1 MSLSL
6 HDLTNLLGHHA
17 RSTEERLMDL
27 IRREIHLMA
36 GQTTDKLN
44 ELIAGLALLSAQ
56 TASNATLGESAVAKI
71 GALEDAIKALP
82 AAADDPAVLAAL
94 DSAKATVASLTSGL
108 KATDD
113 ALSAA
118 SDAAVIPVDDGSGAA
133 PVDPAPTNPPPADP
147 APTA

>member
-6 HDLTNLLGHHA
+6 QVIINLLGQHA
-17 RSTEERLMDL
+17 IALEERVVNLFQ
-27 IRREIHLMA
+27 REIHAMT

-82 AAADDPAVLAAL
+82 TAADDPAVLAAL

-118 SDAAVIPVDDGSGAA
+118 SDAAVIPVDD
-133 PVDPAPTNPPPADP
+133 
-147 APTA
+147 

>member
-6 HDLTNLLGHHA
+6 QVIINLLGQHA
-17 RSTEERLMDL
+17 IALEERVVNLFQ
-27 IRREIHLMA
+27 REIHAMT

-108 KATDD
+108 KTTDD

-118 SDAAVIPVDDGSGAA
+118 SDAAVIPVDD
-133 PVDPAPTNPPPADP
+133 
-147 APTA
+147 